1 MQAIKA
7 SAAIAI
13 LTVPRD
19 HSFLRSPELA
29 ACLHDA
35 AFHMCPSPRHGEVI
49 LASTELPTW
58 PCPDSELLALEALG
72 RISKLPLRVGHV
84 SDISYA
90 SLLKTSGPFVAHRPP
105 ICDGAGTP
113 SSADHSLPH
122 ASGISKASKAWI
134 QWAQKSDL
142 SRRVFAHISQ
152 SRPEHPL
159 SQEEQVEAL
168 AILCSAL
175 DLDQDSMASIS
186 PGQPFRLE
194 LMQALAKLIQD
205 PDQDLPE
212 VLAEGVHTGVFS
224 EIKPSGLWPPAKL
237 QPLSQSGLE
246 VCQGNWRP
254 AEEDPETVATLLAE
268 EEAAGWIQQVPGG
281 LKAAKKR
288 WPMGIAVGKLSLV
301 KAEGRDPRLVLDSTV
316 CQVNPLCRI
325 PEAVTMPTVQ
335 EVRRSFQPQDPRGAY
350 ISASIDFKA
359 AHKRVKVHDTEQGL
373 LLFAFNGTLWRYV
386 VCHFGAKFSAYW
398 WQRVG
403 GLITRILHASL
414 APFPH
419 RAWLYVDDLLA
430 ALLRTSAHESLLI
443 IVLLLSCLG
452 APISWKKASVGDS
465 LIWCGWKFNFAYET
479 VELCAAKRMKL
490 SAQIQGLLSKPKVP
504 RKDLEACI
512 GLLMWA
518 TNISLVLRPYIAPL
532 YRLLN
537 SPPGANYSIA
547 PRMWPLFLHCLDSRA
562 VFVREAMGLSL
573 PLNSRVIEWG
583 NRPVHCKADL
593 PLMAKPTGHTW
604 IRISDPTCPVI
615 KMTRAAQSSLAWLA
629 PRIAAI
635 PTTPLS
641 LPPMLSSLAR
651 ADAMAEG
658 DQVGIGGWVSTKHGL
673 AWFAESYTMEEIR
686 TFWPFLTKDAQ
697 KYIACFETLA
707 QLALAMTAKAHLGH
721 TRLSLCLPSESDN
734 TPTEGGVNK
743 LFTTSWPLSEFL
755 SLIAS
760 WSSAHGVTLQVSHVA
775 GAHNEW
781 ADDLSRGRL
790 QAFAHRT
797 RDRLRIS
804 LEMLAS
810 ASAKASWSSK
820 DPTQV
825 SPLPD

>member
-1 MQAIKA
+1 
-7 SAAIAI
+7 
-13 LTVPRD
+13 
-19 HSFLRSPELA
+19 
-29 ACLHDA
+29 
-35 AFHMCPSPRHGEVI
+35 
-49 LASTELPTW
+49 
-58 PCPDSELLALEALG
+58 
-72 RISKLPLRVGHV
+72 
-84 SDISYA
+84 
-90 SLLKTSGPFVAHRPP
+90 
-105 ICDGAGTP
+105 
-113 SSADHSLPH
+113 
-122 ASGISKASKAWI
+122 
-134 QWAQKSDL
+134 
-142 SRRVFAHISQ
+142 
-152 SRPEHPL
+152 
-159 SQEEQVEAL
+159 
-168 AILCSAL
+168 
-175 DLDQDSMASIS
+175 
-186 PGQPFRLE
+186 
-194 LMQALAKLIQD
+194 
-205 PDQDLPE
+205 
-212 VLAEGVHTGVFS
+212 
-224 EIKPSGLWPPAKL
+224 
-237 QPLSQSGLE
+237 
-246 VCQGNWRP
+246 
-254 AEEDPETVATLLAE
+254 
-268 EEAAGWIQQVPGG
+268 
-281 LKAAKKR
+281 
-288 WPMGIAVGKLSLV
+288 
-301 KAEGRDPRLVLDSTV
+301 
-316 CQVNPLCRI
+316 
-325 PEAVTMPTVQ
+325 MPTVQ

-350 ISASIDFKA
+350 ISASIDLKA

-414 APFPH
+414 AQFPH

-479 VELCAAKRMKL
+479 VELCAAKRAKL
-490 SAQIQGLLSKPKVP
+490 SSQIQSLLSKPKVP

-518 TNISLVLRPYIAPL
+518 TNISLVLRPYVAPL

-547 PRMWPLFLHCLDSRA
+547 PRMWRLFLHCLDSRA

-604 IRISDPTCPVI
+604 IRISDPSCPTI

-635 PTTPLS
+635 PTTSLS
-641 LPPMLSSLAR
+641 LPPLLSSLAR

-658 DQVGIGGWVSTKHGL
+658 EQVGIGGWVSTKHGL
-673 AWFAESYTMEEIR
+673 AWFAESYSMNDVR
-686 TFWPFLTKDAQ
+686 AVWPFLTKDAQ

-721 TRLSLCLPSESDN
+721 TRLSLSLPSESDN

-743 LFTTSWPLSEFL
+743 LFTTSWPFSEFL

-760 WSSAHGVTLQVSHVA
+760 WSSANGVTLQVSHVA

-790 QAFAHRT
+790 HAFAHRT
-797 RDRLRIS
+797 RDRLRVP

-810 ASAKASWSSK
+810 ASARASWSSE
-820 DPTQV
+820 DPSQV
-825 SPLPD
+825 SPIADQPQMSA

>member
-1 MQAIKA
+1 MQAPAQRIE
-7 SAAIAI
+7 
-13 LTVPRD
+13 D
-19 HSFLRSPELA
+19 
-29 ACLHDA
+29 
-35 AFHMCPSPRHGEVI
+35 
-49 LASTELPTW
+49 
-58 PCPDSELLALEALG
+58 PDSAL
-72 RISKLPLRVGHV
+72 
-84 SDISYA
+84 
-90 SLLKTSGPFVAHRPP
+90 
-105 ICDGAGTP
+105 P
-113 SSADHSLPH
+113 S
-122 ASGISKASKAWI
+122 
-134 QWAQKSDL
+134 
-142 SRRVFAHISQ
+142 
-152 SRPEHPL
+152 
-159 SQEEQVEAL
+159 
-168 AILCSAL
+168 
-175 DLDQDSMASIS
+175 M
-186 PGQPFRLE
+186 
-194 LMQALAKLIQD
+194 
-205 PDQDLPE
+205 
-212 VLAEGVHTGVFS
+212 LAEGVHTGVFS
-224 EIKPSGLWPPAKL
+224 EIQPSGLWPPAKL
-237 QPLSQSGLE
+237 QPLAQSGLE

-254 AEEDPETVATLLAE
+254 AEEDPDTVAALLAE

-288 WPMGIAVGKLSLV
+288 WPKGIAVGKLSLV
-301 KAEGRDPRLVLDSTV
+301 KAEGRDPRLVLDSTI

-386 VCHFGAKFSAYW
+386 VCHFGAEFSAYW

-414 APFPH
+414 AQHPH

-443 IVLLLSCLG
+443 LVLLLSSLG
-452 APISWKKASVGDS
+452 APISWKKAYVGDS
-465 LIWCGWKFNFAYET
+465 LVWCGWKFNFAYET
-479 VELCAAKRMKL
+479 VELCAAKRVKL
-490 SAQIQGLLSKPKVP
+490 STQIQSLLSKPKVP
-504 RKDLEACI
+504 RKDLEACV

-518 TNISLVLRPYIAPL
+518 TNISLVLRPYLAPL

-562 VFVREAMGLSL
+562 VFVREAMGLSI

-583 NRPVHCKADL
+583 NKQVYCKSDL

-604 IRISDPTCPVI
+604 VRVSDPSCPVI
-615 KMTRAAQSSLAWLA
+615 KMTRAAQTSLAWLA

-641 LPPMLSSLAR
+641 MPPILSSLAR

-658 DQVGIGGWVSTKHGL
+658 DQVGIGGSTKHSL
-673 AWFAESYTMEEIR
+673 AWFAEAYTMEEIR
-686 TFWPFLTKDAQ
+686 AFWPFLTKDAQ

-707 QLALAMTAKAHLGH
+707 QLALAMTAQAHHGH
-721 TRLSLCLPSESDN
+721 SRLSLCLPTESDN

-755 SLIAS
+755 GLIAS
-760 WSSAHGVTLQVSHVA
+760 WSSANGVTIQVSHVA

-790 QAFAHRT
+790 QAFVHRSQ
-797 RDRLRIS
+797 DRF
-804 LEMLAS
+804 
-810 ASAKASWSSK
+810 
-820 DPTQV
+820 
-825 SPLPD
+825 